1 MNQSATPPAS
11 VHLVGAI
18 GLDTVTETFETVG
31 RLLGRRLRRVPDGE
45 PGGRRM
51 WIAWQ
56 FPLLRANPFLKAVA
70 PPPGASAINFPL
82 MALADDVKPE
92 QLRFC
97 ELGYSRE
104 AYASY
109 ADFKKAKN
117 AGLLPADVRF
127 QVTLPTPYA
136 VVSAFCVRAD
146 QPVIELAY
154 EKAMMREVATICASI
169 PHNELTIQ
177 WDVCPEMIVWDGRL
191 ERIKNAFED
200 PQTEI
205 LNRMRRLSM
214 AVPTDVELGFHLCYG
229 DVDAK
234 HFIEPQDAGK
244 LVEFANALA
253 RTVGR
258 PIAYIH
264 MPVPIDRTDDA
275 FFKPLAELKLGPGTE
290 LYLGCVHAADGA
302 AGTRRRIDAAQKY
315 VTGFGVATECGM
327 GRCKTPEVVSQ
338 LLQIHAACTVEGA
351 PAQRSA
357 VR

>member
-1 MNQSATPPAS
+1 
-11 VHLVGAI
+11 
-18 GLDTVTETFETVG
+18 
-31 RLLGRRLRRVPDGE
+31 
-45 PGGRRM
+45 
-51 WIAWQ
+51 
-56 FPLLRANPFLKAVA
+56 
-70 PPPGASAINFPL
+70 
-82 MALADDVKPE
+82 
-92 QLRFC
+92 
-97 ELGYSRE
+97 
-104 AYASY
+104 
-109 ADFKKAKN
+109 
-117 AGLLPADVRF
+117 
-127 QVTLPTPYA
+127 
-136 VVSAFCVRAD
+136 
-146 QPVIELAY
+146 
-154 EKAMMREVATICASI
+154 MREVATICASI

-214 AVPTDVELGFHLCYG
+214 AVPSDVELGFHLCYG